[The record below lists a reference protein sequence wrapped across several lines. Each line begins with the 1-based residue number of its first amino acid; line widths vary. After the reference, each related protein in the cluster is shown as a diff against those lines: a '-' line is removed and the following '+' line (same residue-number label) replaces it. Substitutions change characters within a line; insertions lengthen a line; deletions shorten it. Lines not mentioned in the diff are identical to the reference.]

1 MTQKPCLIIAEDSRT
16 IRDQLLFFL
25 KLPELDVLPAEDGM
39 EALALFDANKDR
51 VRVILTDIHMPKL
64 EGLEM
69 VRILRQEKGFKGA
82 IIVLTQEGDNSMI
95 RKAKEIGVNGW
106 LIKPFKGDEL
116 LQIIKRLF
124 LASEKEKEKEK
135 EAG

>member
-1 MTQKPCLIIAEDSRT
+1 MIQKPCLIIAEDSRT

-25 KLPELDVLPAEDGM
+25 KLPELDILPAEDGL

-51 VRVILTDIHMPKL
+51 VRVVLTDIHMPNL

-69 VRILRQEKGFKGA
+69 ARILREERGFTGP
-82 IIVLTQEGDNSMI
+82 IIVLTQQGDNSLI
-95 RKAKEIGVNGW
+95 KRAKQIGVNGW

-116 LQIIKRLF
+116 LQIIKRL
-124 LASEKEKEKEK
+124 LDEHEKKKEVS
-135 EAG
+135 

>member
-1 MTQKPCLIIAEDSRT
+1 MIQKPCLIIAEDSRT

-25 KLPELDVLPAEDGM
+25 KLPELDILPAEDGL

-51 VRVILTDIHMPKL
+51 VRVVLTDIHMPNL

-69 VRILRQEKGFKGA
+69 ARILREERGFTGP
-82 IIVLTQEGDNSMI
+82 IIVLTQQGDNSLI
-95 RKAKEIGVNGW
+95 KRAKQIGVNGW

-116 LQIIKRLF
+116 LQIIKRL
-124 LASEKEKEKEK
+124 LDEHEKKREVS
-135 EAG
+135 

>member
-1 MTQKPCLIIAEDSRT
+1 MIQKPCLIIAEDSRT

-25 KLPELDVLPAEDGM
+25 KLPELDVLPAEDGL

-51 VRVILTDIHMPKL
+51 VRIVLTDIHMPNL

-69 VRILRQEKGFKGA
+69 SRILREERKFTGP
-82 IIVLTQEGDNSMI
+82 IIVLTQQGDNAMI
-95 RKAKEIGVNGW
+95 KRAKELGVNGW

-116 LQIIKRLF
+116 LQIIKRL
-124 LASEKEKEKEK
+124 LLLPEKKKEV
-135 EAG
+135 G

>member
-1 MTQKPCLIIAEDSRT
+1 MIQKPCLIIAEDSRT

-25 KLPELDVLPAEDGM
+25 KLPELDVLPAEDGL
-39 EALALFDANKDR
+39 EALALFDANQDR
-51 VRVILTDIHMPKL
+51 VRIILTDIHMPNL

-69 VRILRQEKGFKGA
+69 ARILRQERKFEGP
-82 IIVLTQEGDNSMI
+82 IIVLTQQGDNAMI
-95 RKAKEIGVNGW
+95 RRAKELGVNGW

-116 LQIIKRLF
+116 LQIIKRL
-124 LASEKEKEKEK
+124 LEHPPKKK